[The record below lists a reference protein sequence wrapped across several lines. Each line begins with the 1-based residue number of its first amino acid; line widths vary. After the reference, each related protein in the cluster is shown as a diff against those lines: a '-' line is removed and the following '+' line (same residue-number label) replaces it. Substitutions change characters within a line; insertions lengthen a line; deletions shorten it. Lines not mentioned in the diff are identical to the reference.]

1 MNIQYLPR
9 KLFSRI
15 ILLVCKCMIITTVNV
30 DAKTM
35 MKDGSVF
42 SNAEPSI
49 GMKTIANAYAYLR
62 NGKNAQQA
70 TFMIQ

>member
-1 MNIQYLPR
+1 MT
-9 KLFSRI
+9 
-15 ILLVCKCMIITTVNV
+15 ITTVNV
-30 DAKTM
+30 DAKIM

-42 SNAEPSI
+42 SNAEQSI
-49 GMKTIANAYAYLR
+49 GMKTTANAFAYLR

>member
-1 MNIQYLPR
+1 M
-9 KLFSRI
+9 
-15 ILLVCKCMIITTVNV
+15 LVCRCMIITTVNV
-30 DAKTM
+30 VVKLM

-42 SNAEPSI
+42 SNAAPSI
-49 GMKTIANAYAYLR
+49 GMRTIANAFASLR

>member
-1 MNIQYLPR
+1 
-9 KLFSRI
+9 
-15 ILLVCKCMIITTVNV
+15 MIITTVNV

-49 GMKTIANAYAYLR
+49 GMKTIANAYVYLR

>member
-1 MNIQYLPR
+1 M
-9 KLFSRI
+9 
-15 ILLVCKCMIITTVNV
+15 LVCRCMIITTVNV
-30 DAKTM
+30 DAKIM

-42 SNAEPSI
+42 SNAEQSI
-49 GMKTIANAYAYLR
+49 GMKTTANAFAYLR

>member
-1 MNIQYLPR
+1 
-9 KLFSRI
+9 
-15 ILLVCKCMIITTVNV
+15 MIITTVNV

-42 SNAEPSI
+42 SKAEPSI
-49 GMKTIANAYAYLR
+49 GMKTIANAFAYLR